1 MATAA
6 ELRDEARHVR
16 VLALEIVTDA
26 VVQAELQ
33 ALIDELEARAL
44 EGTAPDR
51 ETLRASCLRC
61 WSGVPDA
68 SGRHREGPCCCL
80 TLYELR
86 QDASAAE

>member
-33 ALIDELEARAL
+33 ALIDQLEARAL
-44 EGTAPDR
+44 GADGT
-51 ETLRASCLRC
+51 E
-61 WSGVPDA
+61 
-68 SGRHREGPCCCL
+68 
-80 TLYELR
+80 
-86 QDASAAE
+86 